1 MHTTAK
7 SPTPSRPA
15 RLMDNLEFRSRLS
28 SWSNKQHQDH
38 SKAGTILW
46 YVSPLSVVSEA
57 ITWQP
62 LQENYEVGCR
72 ESIAKEDVYHHY
84 VAHCQAEGTEPL
96 RASMFGKLVHRAFPG
111 LKSSRIGTRGATRH
125 SYKSFR
131 PRDAYA
137 MPSQAAAKG
146 GNIASRS
153 AGTRKPERPVV
164 PLVQVKQQ
172 LPDEGMDSSVDS
184 SSYPSSPM
192 SSYSPRPQGQDEPRG
207 QVYRQYA
214 YNYYNDSSPT
224 SFSSPT
230 LPFETF
236 SYTSNAFSAY
246 LLPRASEWTTSKP
259 QELQS
264 ADCACEECNQLAA
277 SWSGAVRGSGPAY
290 LPGSGPSAGSFY
302 GPASE
307 NSYWAT
313 QDSNMMRRQLPMQ
326 FADYLCRDLEA
337 ERFTR

>member
-1 MHTTAK
+1 
-7 SPTPSRPA
+7 
-15 RLMDNLEFRSRLS
+15 
-28 SWSNKQHQDH
+28 
-38 SKAGTILW
+38 
-46 YVSPLSVVSEA
+46 
-57 ITWQP
+57 

-131 PRDAYA
+131 PRHAYA

-146 GNIASRS
+146 GAVGSRS
-153 AGTRKPERPVV
+153 AGGTRKPELPVM

-172 LPDEGMDSSVDS
+172 LPDEGMLSSTDS
-184 SSYPSSPM
+184 SSNPSSPM
-192 SSYSPRPQGQDEPRG
+192 SSSYSPRLHGHDQLPRG

-214 YNYYNDSSPT
+214 FYNYHNDNDNALEAGDSSPT

-246 LLPRASEWTTSKP
+246 VLPLSSEWATSKP
-259 QELQS
+259 QDPQS
-264 ADCACEECNQLAA
+264 ADCACEECNRLAA
-277 SWSGAVRGSGPAY
+277 SGAVRGEGPAY
-290 LPGSGPSAGSFY
+290 LSGSGPSSFF
-302 GPASE
+302 GGASE

-313 QDSNMMRRQLPMQ
+313 QNSNMMRRQLPMQ
-326 FADYLCRDLEA
+326 FADYLRRDLEA
-337 ERFTR
+337 ERYTR